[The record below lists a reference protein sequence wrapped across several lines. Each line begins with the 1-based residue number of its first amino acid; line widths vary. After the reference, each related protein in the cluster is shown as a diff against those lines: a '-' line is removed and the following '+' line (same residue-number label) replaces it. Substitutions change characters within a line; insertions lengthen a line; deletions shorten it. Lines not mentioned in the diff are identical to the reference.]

1 MGNMHFSVVK
11 HDEKA
16 GSPFTFCTSQKDAIT
31 GERFY
36 VLTQKR
42 IEKYCAHF
50 PRENQLKKMEEVR
63 QEYAILQKNI
73 ASLGEGI
80 TNIVQEN
87 EIQFFESFKV
97 FMQSVKDDFIRCEER
112 MEKKE
117 QAIREHELVK
127 KLEKEKNF
135 YKKQALELDC
145 ELNNAKKREL
155 ELVQNREE
163 LENDRFWLTTQLKE
177 VLKSNERC
185 EEDLLE

>member
-1 MGNMHFSVVK
+1 
-11 HDEKA
+11 
-16 GSPFTFCTSQKDAIT
+16 
-31 GERFY
+31 
-36 VLTQKR
+36 
-42 IEKYCAHF
+42 
-50 PRENQLKKMEEVR
+50 MEEVR
-63 QEYAILQKNI
+63 QEYTNLQKSI

-112 MEKKE
+112 IEKKE
-117 QAIREHELVK
+117 KAIRDHFLVQ

-145 ELNNAKKREL
+145 ELNSAKKREL
-155 ELVQNREE
+155 ELLQNREE

-177 VLKSNERC
+177 VLKNSSERSEDNILNET
-185 EEDLLE
+185 